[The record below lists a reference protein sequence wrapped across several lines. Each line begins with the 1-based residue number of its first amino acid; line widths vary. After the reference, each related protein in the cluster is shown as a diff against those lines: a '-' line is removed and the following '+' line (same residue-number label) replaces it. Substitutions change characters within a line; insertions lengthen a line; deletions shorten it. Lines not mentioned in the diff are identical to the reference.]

1 MVDAIMLDR
10 RETNDISIELSVLRL
25 FAAQAGSVWPRA
37 PLPASY
43 RAPFA
48 ALSMLVPAPKL
59 VQPLVRQLSQR
70 LAAVMA
76 SMMIATGGDL
86 PPAPTS
92 AQFWL
97 SVNVYDSRTG
107 AGLEK
112 VKIADS
118 KGALLGFTQADGSLG
133 QWVSSGSSQQ
143 LYVEREG
150 YRQVRYVRFRGEDQI
165 TLALQPAP
173 KPAPVEIP
181 APERAETKR
190 PVQVPRAPFDLCPPR
205 KVAQAQV
212 KVPQSAV
219 PASKEPQK
227 PLKKA
232 PMGTGGIYV
241 VKPGD
246 SLWRI
251 AKRKL
256 GDPLLWRRISK
267 LNHLESTKWLLPG
280 MKLRLPDPVPGKK
293 SPRKKMPV
301 VQDPNRRE
309 ESDSPDLSLRHE
321 EG

>member
-1 MVDAIMLDR
+1 MLDR
-10 RETNDISIELSVLRL
+10 REANDISIELSVLRL
-25 FAAQAGSVWPRA
+25 FAAQAGTVWPRA

-48 ALSMLVPAPKL
+48 ALSMLVPAPKF

-76 SMMIATGGDL
+76 SLMIATGGDL
-86 PPAPTS
+86 PTAPAS

-107 AGLEK
+107 AGLDQ
-112 VKIADS
+112 VKIVDS
-118 KGALLGFTQADGSLG
+118 KGAVLGFTQADGSLG

-150 YRQVRYVRFRGEDQI
+150 YLQVRYRRFRGEDQI
-165 TLALQPAP
+165 TLALQPSPKPEPAQTPAP
-173 KPAPVEIP
+173 K
-181 APERAETKR
+181 RAETKK
-190 PVQVPRAPFDLCPPR
+190 PVQPPSALFDLCPPR

-219 PASKEPQK
+219 PSRKAPQK
-227 PLKKA
+227 PSQGA
-232 PMGTGGIYV
+232 PLATGGSYV
-241 VKPGD
+241 VKRGD

-251 AKRKL
+251 AKREL
-256 GDPLLWRRISK
+256 GDALLWRRISK
-267 LNHLESTKWLLPG
+267 LNHLESTKWLMPG
-280 MKLRLPDPVPGKK
+280 MKLRLPARLPGKK
-293 SPRKKMPV
+293 PLRKKVPV

-309 ESDSPDLSLRHE
+309 ESDFPDLSLRHE
-321 EG
+321 ES